1 MALAL
6 ANVELADNFNTWRL
20 RTNDIITAAVP
31 ADGTAVISANVT
43 FGASSTFNGSITATS
58 ITVSGNVAVT
68 GDVSAANFNT
78 TSDIR
83 LKENITTA
91 VGSRVFEMR
100 GVNYS
105 KDGEQ
110 SAGVI
115 AQELQPI
122 APELVVTDSDGYMS
136 VRYDG
141 LSAYLIEAIK
151 DLKKEIEELKSQIN
165 K

>member
-31 ADGTAVISANVT
+31 ADGSAVISANVT
-43 FGASSTFNGSITATS
+43 FGANVTFNSSITTNLS
-58 ITVSGNVAVT
+58 IT
-68 GDVSAANFNT
+68 GDVSATNFNT

-83 LKENITTA
+83 LKENVTT
-91 VGSRVFEMR
+91 VIGSKVYDMR
-100 GVNYS
+100 GVNYTLGR
-105 KDGEQ
+105 DGDQ

-115 AQELQPI
+115 AQELQPV

-151 DLKKEIEELKSQIN
+151 ELKTEVEHLKSIIN
-165 K
+165 NK